1 MFKFAFRNLKRNKRR
16 TLIALSSIIF
26 SGLLVSFARF
36 LAYGSHQET
45 IYSAV
50 QLSTGYLQ
58 VQAYG
63 YAENPV
69 LERALDVPGDLFSLI
84 ETTAGKKISPRIE
97 GSGLVAHKQFSQF
110 VQVTAANFERE
121 SKVTIIH
128 DKVVNGKWPGSS
140 IELSS
145 EKINIYEAAIGT
157 ALARKLKA
165 KIGTVISLSGGQFDG
180 SAGAVLLKVSGIFE
194 TYDTQ
199 LNQGM
204 LYIPLSA
211 GAAIFAPN
219 DSETMTPRFTSLVV
233 PAKDVRE
240 AERIYEKIKNVLPE
254 IDEAKDP
261 GSSDYYGPV
270 AVFWPELIPGLVQLV
285 AIDKISGELSLAF
298 VILIMS
304 FGILNNVQMS
314 ILERKREFGILLAI
328 GTLPQQIMKLVVLE
342 SMLLFFIGLILGFFA
357 GIAISG
363 YLEVNPIVFTGDNA
377 KAFTESGFAPVLRC
391 VVDAEQLWLAFLS
404 LFLPT
409 VIFTFFAVRKISSI
423 EPVTAINEGLT

>member
-16 TLIALSSIIF
+16 TSIALSSIIF

-36 LAYGSHQET
+36 LTYGSHQET

-84 ETTAGKKISPRIE
+84 ETTAGARVSPRIE

-128 DKVVNGKWPGSS
+128 DKVVTGKWPGSNTK
-140 IELSS
+140 LNS
-145 EKINIYEAAIGT
+145 ENITIYEAAIGA
-157 ALARKLKA
+157 ALARKLQA

-194 TYDTQ
+194 TYDNQ

-211 GAAIFAPN
+211 GAALFAPN
-219 DSETMTPRFTSLVV
+219 DPNTGIPRFTSLAV

-240 AERIYEKIKNVLPE
+240 AEEIYEKIKNVLPE
-254 IDEAKDP
+254 ANETNDP

-314 ILERKREFGILLAI
+314 ILERKRIWN
-328 GTLPQQIMKLVVLE
+328 
-342 SMLLFFIGLILGFFA
+342 FIGDWYFTQA
-357 GIAISG
+357 
-363 YLEVNPIVFTGDNA
+363 VNETGC
-377 KAFTESGFAPVLRC
+377 S
-391 VVDAEQLWLAFLS
+391 
-404 LFLPT
+404 
-409 VIFTFFAVRKISSI
+409 
-423 EPVTAINEGLT
+423 